1 MGGLTLQ
8 SHVWVGSISMQ
19 VGYDGL
25 LGRQN
30 VSKMTPYYAF
40 SGIFLLAKIFLHLP
54 FAYAMSI
61 IVSWQ
66 LFGILQENAG
76 TWSKKT
82 CFDS

>member
-1 MGGLTLQ
+1 
-8 SHVWVGSISMQ
+8 MQ

-25 LGRQN
+25 LSRQN

-61 IVSWQ
+61 IVS
-66 LFGILQENAG
+66 
-76 TWSKKT
+76 
-82 CFDS
+82 